1 MMYELKI
8 ITQFAAAHQIR
19 GIEGGCERL
28 HGHNWKVEVF
38 VSGDKLDENGL
49 LIDFRD
55 IKDKTEALMEELD
68 HKFLNEL
75 EPFITLNPSSENV
88 SRYVYEALS
97 RQLNTDTIRISKITV
112 WESDSA
118 CASYTEP

>member
-1 MMYELKI
+1 MYELKI

-19 GIEGGCERL
+19 GIEGGCEHL

-38 VSGDKLDENGL
+38 VSGDKLDKNGL

-55 IKDKTEALMEELD
+55 IKEKTNALMEELD

-75 EPFITLNPSSENV
+75 QPFITLNPSSENI
-88 SRYVYEALS
+88 SRHIYESLS

>member
-1 MMYELKI
+1 MYELKI

-75 EPFITLNPSSENV
+75 EPFITLNPSSENI
-88 SRYVYEALS
+88 SRHVYEALS
-97 RQLNTDTIRISKITV
+97 RQFNTDAIRISKITV

>member
-1 MMYELKI
+1 MYELKI

-55 IKDKTEALMEELD
+55 IKEKTEFLMEELD

-88 SRYVYEALS
+88 SRHVYEALS

-118 CASYTEP
+118 CASYTTS

>member
-1 MMYELKI
+1 MYELKI
-8 ITQFAAAHQIR
+8 LAHFAAAHQIR

-49 LIDFRD
+49 LIDFRE
-55 IKDKTEALMEELD
+55 IKDKTEFLMEKLD
-68 HKFLNEL
+68 HRFLNDL
-75 EPFITLNPSSENV
+75 EPFVTLNPSSENI
-88 SRYVYEALS
+88 SRYIFESLS
-97 RQLNTDTIRISKITV
+97 HELNSDQIRVSKITV

-118 CASYTEP
+118 CASYTAS

>member
-1 MMYELKI
+1 MYELKI

-38 VSGDKLDENGL
+38 VKGDTLDENGL

-55 IKDKTEALMEELD
+55 IKEKTNALMEELD

-75 EPFITLNPSSENV
+75 EPFITLNPSSENI
-88 SRYVYEALS
+88 SRHIYEVLS
-97 RQLNTDTIRISKITV
+97 RQLNTDNVRISKITV

>member
-1 MMYELKI
+1 MYELKI

-19 GIEGGCERL
+19 GIQGGCERL

-38 VSGDKLDENGL
+38 VSGDKLDKNGL

-88 SRYVYEALS
+88 SRHVYASLS

>member
-1 MMYELKI
+1 MYELKI

-19 GIEGGCERL
+19 GIEGGCENL

-38 VSGDKLDENGL
+38 VSGDTLDENGL
-49 LIDFRD
+49 LIDFREM
-55 IKDKTEALMEELD
+55 KDKTNALMDKLD
-68 HKFLNEL
+68 HKFLNDL
-75 EPFITLNPSSENV
+75 EPFITLNPSSENL
-88 SRYVYEALS
+88 SRHIYEALS
-97 RQLNTDTIRISKITV
+97 RQLNTDNVRISKITV

>member
-55 IKDKTEALMEELD
+55 IKDKTETLMEELD

>member
-49 LIDFRD
+49 LIDFRVM
-55 IKDKTEALMEELD
+55 KDKTEALMEELD
-68 HKFLNEL
+68 HRFLNEL

>member
-1 MMYELKI
+1 MYELKI

-55 IKDKTEALMEELD
+55 IKDKTDALMEELD

-112 WESDSA
+112 WESDFA

>member
-1 MMYELKI
+1 MYELKI

-49 LIDFRD
+49 LIDFRE

-88 SRYVYEALS
+88 SRHVYEVLS
-97 RQLNTDTIRISKITV
+97 RQLNTDAIRISKITV

>member
-1 MMYELKI
+1 MYELKI

-49 LIDFRD
+49 LIDFREM
-55 IKDKTEALMEELD
+55 KDKTEALMEELD

-75 EPFITLNPSSENV
+75 EPFTTLNPSSENI

>member
-1 MMYELKI
+1 MYELKI

-55 IKDKTEALMEELD
+55 IKDKTEALMDELD
-68 HKFLNEL
+68 HRFLNEL
-75 EPFITLNPSSENV
+75 EPFTTLNPSSENI
-88 SRYVYEALS
+88 SRHVYEALS

>member
-1 MMYELKI
+1 MYELKI

-55 IKDKTEALMEELD
+55 MKDKTEALMEELD
-68 HKFLNEL
+68 HRFLNEL

>member
-1 MMYELKI
+1 MYELKI

-49 LIDFRD
+49 LIDFRVM
-55 IKDKTEALMEELD
+55 KDKTEALMEELD

-75 EPFITLNPSSENV
+75 EPFTTLNPSSENV

>member
-1 MMYELKI
+1 MYELKI

-28 HGHNWKVEVF
+28 HGHNWKVEVYI
-38 VSGDKLDENGL
+38 SGDKLDENGL
-49 LIDFRD
+49 LIDFRE
-55 IKDKTEALMEELD
+55 IKEKTEVLMDELD

-75 EPFITLNPSSENV
+75 DPFVTLNPSSENV
-88 SRYVYEALS
+88 SRYVFESLS
-97 RQLNTDTIRISKITV
+97 RELNTENIQISKITV

-118 CASYTEP
+118 CASYTSP

>member
-1 MMYELKI
+1 MYELKI

-49 LIDFRD
+49 LIDFREM
-55 IKDKTEALMEELD
+55 KDKTEALMEELD
-68 HKFLNEL
+68 HQFLNEL
-75 EPFITLNPSSENV
+75 EPFTTLNPSSENI
-88 SRYVYEALS
+88 SRYVYEVLS
-97 RQLNTDTIRISKITV
+97 RQLNTDIIRISKITV

-118 CASYTEP
+118 CASYTES

>member
-1 MMYELKI
+1 MYELKI

-75 EPFITLNPSSENV
+75 EPFITLNPS
-88 SRYVYEALS
+88 
-97 RQLNTDTIRISKITV
+97 K
-112 WESDSA
+112 
-118 CASYTEP
+118 

>member
-1 MMYELKI
+1 MYELKI

-55 IKDKTEALMEELD
+55 MKDKTEALMEELD

-88 SRYVYEALS
+88 SRHVYEALS
-97 RQLNTDTIRISKITV
+97 RQLNTDAIRISKITV

>member
-1 MMYELKI
+1 MYELKI

-55 IKDKTEALMEELD
+55 MKDKTEALMEELD
-68 HKFLNEL
+68 HRFLNEL

-88 SRYVYEALS
+88 SRYVYETLS

>member
-1 MMYELKI
+1 MYELKI

-49 LIDFRD
+49 LVDFRE

-88 SRYVYEALS
+88 SRHVYEVLS
-97 RQLNTDTIRISKITV
+97 RQLNTDVIRISKITV

>member
-1 MMYELKI
+1 MYELKI

-49 LIDFRD
+49 LIDFRE
-55 IKDKTEALMEELD
+55 IKDKTDALMEELD